1 MGRYPSF
8 DWWLFLLGLA
18 LSISGLVYVY
28 SATWVAQEP
37 PGAYFSAAVRDQAIF
52 LAASLVLFYLLLR
65 VNWALKPAT
74 WLFFYV
80 PILFVLILVLFL
92 GHGGETHGS
101 TRWIDLGFIKF
112 QPSEIA
118 KAGFVMILAWLF
130 SVEPPRLPQRF
141 IQAGAVLCSLLVLVL
156 LQPDL
161 GTSLVFLFCFFVV
174 ASLTPL
180 PRRTLWI
187 TLACLILLT
196 IPAWFLM
203 RDYQKN
209 RVLVFVGL
217 EIAPK
222 EADGSGGGF
231 RAADP
236 LGSAYHIKQSM
247 IAIGSG
253 GWTGKGFLRG
263 TQSQGEFIPVIES
276 DFIFALVG
284 EEFGFF
290 GCLYLL
296 ALFLLLLLRLLS
308 IAHHAKTDYE
318 RYTCYGISAI
328 IFFHVMVSIAMT
340 TRMMPITGLP
350 LPFVSKGGS
359 ALLTMWALLAIAES
373 IFANSRRE
381 LQRR

>member
-1 MGRYPSF
+1 M
-8 DWWLFLLGLA
+8 
-18 LSISGLVYVY
+18 I
-28 SATWVAQEP
+28 VA
-37 PGAYFSAAVRDQAIF
+37 
-52 LAASLVLFYLLLR
+52 
-65 VNWALKPAT
+65 W
-74 WLFFYV
+74 
-80 PILFVLILVLFL
+80 
-92 GHGGETHGS
+92 
-101 TRWIDLGFIKF
+101 
-112 QPSEIA
+112 
-118 KAGFVMILAWLF
+118 MF
-130 SVEPPRLPQRF
+130 SVEPQRLVQRF
-141 IQAGAVLCSLLVLVL
+141 IQAGLIMCSLLALVM

-174 ASLTPL
+174 AALTPL
-180 PRRTLWI
+180 PRRTLLI
-187 TLACLILLT
+187 TLACLVLLA

-209 RVLVFVGL
+209 RVLVFIGL
-217 EIAPK
+217 EIAP
-222 EADGSGGGF
+222 EGGL
-231 RAADP
+231 RKADP

-296 ALFLLLLLRLLS
+296 TLYLLLLLRLLS
-308 IAHHAKTDYE
+308 IAQHAKTDYE
-318 RYTCYGISAI
+318 RYTCYGISAV

-359 ALLTMWALLAIAES
+359 ALLTMWALLAIAQS